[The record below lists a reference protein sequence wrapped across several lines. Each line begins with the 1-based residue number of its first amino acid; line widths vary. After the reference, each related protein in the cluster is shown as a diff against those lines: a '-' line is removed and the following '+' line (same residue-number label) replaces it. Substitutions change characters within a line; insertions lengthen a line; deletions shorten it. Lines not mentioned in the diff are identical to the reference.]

1 MIRMSPRCIDALVEV
16 AKRGALKTWV
26 KVSSA
31 SLGEELE
38 MSQQSASRV
47 IIELVKNGMLERRGQ
62 MVHVTS
68 DGEGLLYANFM
79 RYQGIFS
86 AGGLQV
92 TIHGEVVSGL
102 GEGGYYMGLEGYK
115 EQFFKKLRFK
125 PYPGTLNVRVASDDL
140 PRVHALRYAG
150 GTPIKG
156 FTEQGR
162 TFGDVIAHHATIRGA
177 KCTLIFP
184 ARGHYTDTV
193 EVVAPDYLR
202 KKLSLK
208 DGDKVTISISVG

>member
-16 AKRGALKTWV
+16 ARRGALKTWV
-26 KVSSA
+26 KVGSA

-38 MSQQSASRV
+38 VSQQSASRI
-47 IIELVKNGMLERRGQ
+47 IIELVENGMLERRGQ
-62 MVHVTS
+62 MLHITS

-79 RYQGIFS
+79 KYQGLFS
-86 AGGLQV
+86 GGKLEV
-92 TIHGEVVSGL
+92 TIHGDVVSGL
-102 GEGGYYMGLEGYK
+102 GEGGYYMSLDGYRD
-115 EQFFKKLRFK
+115 QFVEKLRFK
-125 PYPGTLNVRVASDDL
+125 PYPGTLNIRVASDDL
-140 PRVHALRYAG
+140 PRAHALRYAG

-156 FTEQGR
+156 FVEHGR
-162 TFGDVIAHHATIRGA
+162 TFGDVIAHPATLKGV

-193 EVVAPDYLR
+193 EIVAPDHLR